1 MRSSKGAA
9 LAPLTGIV
17 AVGLLIAGLILS
29 SKSPDTREGGQKIL
43 DFYVDNDSEQTAS
56 AILLTYGSLFLA
68 LFAGALRSGLR
79 RGQNDVEGPAT
90 LAFGGGLVMAVGPLI
105 LAGATLALTQNS
117 DTLDPSAAE
126 AINALN
132 DGIWITPFL
141 VGQSVLLLASGVAIL
156 RGGALPSWL
165 GWIAVVLAVVSA
177 TPASLLAFDV
187 TLLWIAV
194 VAIMLSR
201 RASAPA
207 GDQAPPAASAA
218 PS

>member
-9 LAPLTGIV
+9 LAPLTGLV
-17 AVGLLIAGLILS
+17 AVALLIAGLLLS
-29 SKSPDTREGGQKIL
+29 SRSPDAREGGQTIL

-56 AILLTYGSLFLA
+56 AILLTYGSLFLV

-105 LAGATLALTQNS
+105 LAGTTAVLTQNG
-117 DTLDPSAAE
+117 DTLDPIAAQ

-132 DGIWITPFL
+132 DGIWIIPFL

-165 GWIAVVLAVVSA
+165 GWVAVVLGLVSA
-177 TPASLLAFDV
+177 TPADLLAFLF
-187 TLLWIAV
+187 TLLWIVV
-194 VAIMLSR
+194 VAVLLAR
-201 RASAPA
+201 RASRPA
-207 GDQAPPAASAA
+207 GDQAPAATAA
-218 PS
+218 AG

>member
-9 LAPLTGIV
+9 LAPLTGLV
-17 AVGLLIAGLILS
+17 AVALLITGVFLS
-29 SKSPDTREGGQKIL
+29 TKAPDTVDGGQRIL
-43 DFYVDNDSEQTAS
+43 DFYVDNESEQTAS
-56 AILLTYGSLFLA
+56 AILLAYSSLFLM

-79 RGQNDVEGPAT
+79 RGQDDVEGPAT

-105 LAGATLALTQNS
+105 LAGTTLALTQNG
-117 DTLDPSAAE
+117 DALDPSAAQ

-132 DGIWITPFL
+132 DRVWIIPFL

-165 GWIAVVLAVVSA
+165 GWVAVVLGVASV
-177 TPASLLAFDV
+177 TPASLPAFVV
-187 TLLWIAV
+187 TLLWIVV

-201 RASAPA
+201 SAPA
-207 GDQAPPAASAA
+207 PAE
-218 PS
+218 